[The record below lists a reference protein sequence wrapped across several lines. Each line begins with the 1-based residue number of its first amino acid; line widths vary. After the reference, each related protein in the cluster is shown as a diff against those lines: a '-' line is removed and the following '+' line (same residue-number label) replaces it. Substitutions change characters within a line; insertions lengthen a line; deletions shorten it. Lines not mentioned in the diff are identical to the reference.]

1 MTLLH
6 CACQN
11 KDDNINLVEYLI
23 SLDKIDINA
32 KDVFLNKVFQYK
44 NSKYY
49 KIHFV
54 L

>member
-32 KDVFLNKVFQYK
+32 KDVFFILNSISDNLTF
-44 NSKYY
+44 
-49 KIHFV
+49 
-54 L
+54 